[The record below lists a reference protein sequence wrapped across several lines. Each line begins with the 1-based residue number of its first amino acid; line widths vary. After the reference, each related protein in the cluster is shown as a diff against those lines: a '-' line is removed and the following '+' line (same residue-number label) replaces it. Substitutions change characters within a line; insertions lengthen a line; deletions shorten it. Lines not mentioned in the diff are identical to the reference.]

1 MDPPRQGQWL
11 VGEVAVKKKSTM
23 VYRTWQH
30 GDGDDVFIYLFFIIN
45 MIRIVIRLESINLY
59 KYHYIIGWEDHLDI
73 TEVVLS

>member
-1 MDPPRQGQWL
+1 
-11 VGEVAVKKKSTM
+11 M

-73 TEVVLS
+73 ARVVL